1 VQTGEKNARGIQ
13 YIIRRMSLSARG
25 ALLAVLLA
33 ALVSAACGTG
43 LFGKQYEYEE
53 DLYLSLD
60 GSATVIVNTSLAA
73 LAALRGLDFQ
83 SENGRLDRNA
93 VRAAFTTPVTEVTRV
108 SRPWRR
114 AGRQFVQVRVNV
126 SDVRQL
132 GNAAPFAWSKYELE
146 EANGEHVF
154 KQHTGP
160 SALRP
165 GTLKNV
171 GWTGKEIVAFRLHL
185 PSEIKWHNARDLE
198 TNQPNAHERGNIL
211 RWEQYLADRLDGAP
225 VSIEVRMDSQ
235 SILYR
240 TLWLFAGAFLAAV
253 SLIVLLIWMTIRKGA
268 KQEAMEKQSGVGS
281 TE

>member
-1 VQTGEKNARGIQ
+1 
-13 YIIRRMSLSARG
+13 MSLSARG

-33 ALVSAACGTG
+33 AMVSAACGTR

-73 LAALRGLDFQ
+73 LSALRGLDFQ
-83 SENGRLDRNA
+83 SENNRVDRDA
-93 VRAAFTTPVTEVTRV
+93 IRAAFTTPVTEVSRV

-114 AGRQFVQVRVNV
+114 AGRQFVQIRV
-126 SDVRQL
+126 DVDDIRQL
-132 GNAAPFAWSKYELE
+132 GSASPFAWSRYELS
-146 EANGEHVF
+146 AADGEHVF
-154 KQHTGP
+154 KQHTEG

-171 GWTGKEIVAFRLHL
+171 GWTGKELVAFRLHL
-185 PSEIKWHNARDLE
+185 PSQIKWHNARDLE
-198 TNQPNAHERGNIL
+198 TNEANGTERGNIL

-225 VSIEVRMDSQ
+225 VYIEVRMESQ

-253 SLIVLLIWMTIRKGA
+253 SLIVLLIWLTIRKGA
-268 KQEAMEKQSGVGS
+268 KQEAIGK
-281 TE
+281 

>member
-1 VQTGEKNARGIQ
+1 
-13 YIIRRMSLSARG
+13 MSLSARG

-33 ALVSAACGTG
+33 AVVSAACGTR

-83 SENGRLDRNA
+83 PENGRVDRDA
-93 VRAAFTTPVTEVTRV
+93 IRAAFTTPVTEVTRV

-114 AGRQFVQVRVNV
+114 AGRQFVQIRVDV
-126 SDVRQL
+126 ADVRQL
-132 GNAAPFAWSKYELE
+132 GNAAPFAWSHYELSE
-146 EANGEHVF
+146 GNGEHLF
-154 KQHTGP
+154 KQQTGP

-185 PSEIKWHNARDLE
+185 PSRIKWHNSRDLE
-198 TNQPNAHERGNIL
+198 TNQPSDHERGNIL

-225 VSIEVRMDSQ
+225 INIEVRMESQ
-235 SILYR
+235 SILFR

-253 SLIVLLIWMTIRKGA
+253 TLLVLLIWLTIRKGA
-268 KQEAMEKQSGVGS
+268 KQEAMSKAGS
-281 TE
+281 ASPE